1 MMETPRPDNHVQ
13 YRYGDATPFPLQE
26 NFIDTLLGVTDVCVA
41 LFKADANAVDR
52 RSKAGNAHEIADGEV
67 AELEQFAETV
77 KQVLAPYLPQPKT
90 KPTGGLQYAAS
101 KINQSTLAAVKQ
113 ARKVIAKERDARAR
127 GVGKVLP
134 DSAWRTLETFLTQ
147 CSLPETDWAIRW
159 RAGVRTAASRVEV
172 SARTN
177 FELEAKFEGEVPT
190 SSPWHA
196 PRKVGDLIPGLK
208 LRVPVKSGLFGG
220 GQSFH
225 SKQQRLDKFT
235 VTEAYTGP
243 DRDVLVL
250 RAPGKNGVEVGV
262 ILRRGSEKDP
272 VMSILGPS
280 GEVVGDA
287 FGVSSDDAMALREL
301 WERIAPEIRGLLR
314 YRASLLSAT
323 ISGQS
328 VAQLDHPANLAEQ
341 ILGAVAPLVREIRLR
356 SRVPGELVLKRDLGD
371 GRREELYV
379 PRDELQKKFSSLPDE
394 YRDLFEAMGLG
405 NDATEE
411 FASQHM
417 GYFDTRRDLAASA

>member
-1 MMETPRPDNHVQ
+1 METTRPRDHVQ

-26 NFIDTLLGVTDVCVA
+26 NFIDILLGVTDVCVA
-41 LFKADANAVDR
+41 LFKAEYNAMDR
-52 RSKAGNAHEIADGEV
+52 RSKQGNAQELADAEV
-67 AELEQFAETV
+67 AELERFAETV
-77 KQVLAPYLPQPKT
+77 QAVLAPHLPEAKV
-90 KPTGGLQYAAS
+90 KPTGGVQYAAH
-101 KINQSTLAAVKQ
+101 KINQSTLAALKQ
-113 ARKVIAKERDARAR
+113 ARKLIAKERDARAR

-159 RAGVRTAASRVEV
+159 RSGPRTSRARVEI

-177 FELEAKFEGEVPT
+177 FELEAKFDGEIPET
-190 SSPWHA
+190 SPWHA

-208 LRVPVKSGLFGG
+208 LRMPVKGGLFGTSPNF
-220 GQSFH
+220 QSKH
-225 SKQQRLDKFT
+225 QRIDKYT
-235 VTEAYTGP
+235 VTEAYAGP

-250 RAPGKNGVEVGV
+250 RGPGKNGIEVGV
-262 ILRRGSEKDP
+262 ILRRGSEMEP
-272 VMSILGPS
+272 VMSILGPT
-280 GEVVGDA
+280 GEVVGEA

-301 WERIAPEIRGLLR
+301 WERIAPEVRGLIR
-314 YRASLLSAT
+314 YRSALLSAT
-323 ISGQS
+323 IQGQS
-328 VAQLDHPANLAEQ
+328 IASLQHPANLAEQ
-341 ILGAVAPLVREIRLR
+341 LLGSIAPVVREIRLR

-379 PRDELQKKFSSLPDE
+379 PRDELQKKFMSLPDE

-411 FASQHM
+411 FASQHLA
-417 GYFDTRRDLAASA
+417 YFDTRRDFAATA